1 MSKKVLV
8 IGCSHSAGAYDE
20 ADNVISNESWVWHLK
35 NIRNT
40 SDKYYVIH
48 NPANGIL
55 HYGAIVKYLSHEGLL
70 NQFDSCIVQ
79 LTNEMRMMFYD
90 NMSNAYFPL
99 LKEWLKSADN
109 EFNIRPEVDYLW
121 NSNRALSNYGSETF
135 NRYKGHFD
143 SAEAK
148 SAWLTVSERI
158 LEGIN
163 PVSPRES
170 VEDIYTVNAMYDIY
184 YYYIVNTLRENGVEP
199 VVFDWNGNE
208 PKNKNLKR
216 GSEWILDS
224 LFETAKSRSEWHS
237 DKMTPLGQHHNS
249 DSAKMMANIINNAIE
264 EHGKLQ

>member
-1 MSKKVLV
+1 MGKKILV
-8 IGCSHSAGAYDE
+8 IGCSHSAGAYDK
-20 ADNVISNESWVWHLK
+20 ADNVISNESWAWHLK

-40 SDKYYVIH
+40 DDKYYVIH

-55 HYGAIVKYLSHEGLL
+55 HYGAIVKYLNHEGLL

-79 LTNEMRMMFYD
+79 MTSEMRMMFYD

-99 LKEWLKSADN
+99 LKEWLQSAND
-109 EFNIRPEVDYLW
+109 EFNIRPEVDYFH
-121 NSNRALSNYGSETF
+121 SPKRTLSNYVSDVF
-135 NRYKGHFD
+135 NKYKGHFNGV
-143 SAEAK
+143 EAK
-148 SAWLTVSERI
+148 SAWLTVCDCI
-158 LEGIN
+158 IEGIG
-163 PVSPRES
+163 PIGTKKDTKAP
-170 VEDIYTVNAMYDIY
+170 YTVNAIYDIY
-184 YYYIVNTLRENGVEP
+184 YYYIVNTLRENSVEP

-224 LFETAKSRSEWHS
+224 LFETAKSRGEWHS